1 MPLDHVKTLSD
12 KNIQKWQVVDEHVF
26 FRPGDWSDHF
36 LHCAWASNNIGSP
49 IRMDLVTF
57 VFDDNDLATFV
68 CKLTTLEY
76 RFPSVLITCI
86 NFLLPLLEVF
96 LLLLVTP
103 VCPTDPSQTS
113 GISWLPF
120 YILVSTQHEIHF
132 SVFMVVLRIVIV
144 VLTLALSFLSR
155 EQENFKKGANKNNLE
170 LF

>member
-12 KNIQKWQVVDEHVF
+12 KNIQKWQVVDEHAL
-26 FRPGDWSDHF
+26 RPGDWSDHF
-36 LHCAWASNNIGSP
+36 LHCAWASNP
-49 IRMDLVTF
+49 ILMDLVTF
-57 VFDDNDLATFV
+57 VSDDNCYVFTYCPPSF

-113 GISWLPF
+113 GISRLPF

-132 SVFMVVLRIVIV
+132 SVFMWF
-144 VLTLALSFLSR
+144 S
-155 EQENFKKGANKNNLE
+155 G
-170 LF
+170 